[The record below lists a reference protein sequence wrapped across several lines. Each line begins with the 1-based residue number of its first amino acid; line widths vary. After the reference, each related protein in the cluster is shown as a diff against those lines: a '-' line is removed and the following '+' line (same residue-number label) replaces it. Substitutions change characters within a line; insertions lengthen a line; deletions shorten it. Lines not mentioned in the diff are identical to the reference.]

1 MSERAPIRENVDTPS
16 GWAYGLAA
24 YGLWGIIPLY
34 FRLLR
39 HVPPLEV
46 LAHRALWAFLL
57 IGGLIVALG
66 ITGHVRAVLRDRRTL
81 LTLVGSTLLIAVNWY
96 TYIYSVSSQQVMQ
109 ASLGYF
115 ITPLANMLI
124 GVVALHERLRRLQI
138 AAIAFA
144 AAGVV
149 VLTSHTGQVPWIALS
164 LTVSFSLYG
173 LLRKIARAEALV
185 GLFVET
191 TLLAPLAL
199 GYLVWLSY
207 QGVGSLTPDD
217 PRTIGILVLSGP
229 VTTVPL
235 VCFAAAARRLRMTT
249 LGFLQ
254 FLAPM
259 LQAAVAVFVLG
270 EEFSTAYA
278 RAFPLIW
285 LAAALYLADAM
296 WMRRKASTKEIAAEV
311 NLPPPE

>member
-1 MSERAPIRENVDTPS
+1 MSERPSARETGDTPA
-16 GWAYGLAA
+16 GWAYGLTA
-24 YGLWGIIPLY
+24 YGLWGVIPLY
-34 FRLLR
+34 FRLLN

-46 LAHRALWAFLL
+46 LAHRAVWAFLL
-57 IGGLIVALG
+57 IGFLIVALR
-66 ITGHVRAVLRDRRTL
+66 ITDHVRAVLRDRQTL
-81 LTLVGSTLLIAVNWY
+81 LTLVGSAGLIGVNWY

-124 GVVALHERLRRLQI
+124 GVVVLGERLRRLQL

-149 VLTSHTGQVPWIALS
+149 VLTAHTGQVPWIALC

-191 TLLAPLAL
+191 TLLAPLGV
-199 GYLVWLSY
+199 GYLVYLNRH
-207 QGVGSLTPDD
+207 GGGSFTTDD
-217 PRTIGILVLSGP
+217 PRTMTLIILSGP

-259 LQAAVAVFVLG
+259 LQAAVAVFALG
-270 EEFSTAYA
+270 EAFSTAYA
-278 RAFPLIW
+278 RSFPLIW
-285 LAAALYLADAM
+285 VAVVLYLADAM
-296 WMRRKASTKEIAAEV
+296 WMRRRARTTEIAAEV
-311 NLPPPE
+311 NPPPPE

>member
-1 MSERAPIRENVDTPS
+1 MSERPPVRENADTPA

-24 YGLWGIIPLY
+24 YGLWGVIPLY

-57 IGGLIVALG
+57 IGVLILGLG
-66 ITGHVRAVLRDRRTL
+66 ITGHVRAVFRDRRTL
-81 LTLVGSTLLIAVNWY
+81 LTLLGSTLLIAINWY
-96 TYIYSVSSQQVMQ
+96 TYIYSVSTRQVMQ

-124 GVVALHERLRRLQI
+124 GVVVLHERLRRLQL

-149 VLTSHTGQVPWIALS
+149 VLTAHTGQVPWIALS

-191 TLLAPLAL
+191 TFLLPLAF
-199 GYLVWLSY
+199 GYLLWLDSR
-207 QGVGSLTPDD
+207 GIGFKNEDSETVGL
-217 PRTIGILVLSGP
+217 LVLSGL

-259 LQAAVAVFVLG
+259 LQAAVAVFLLG

-278 RAFPLIW
+278 RSFPLIW
-285 LAAALYLADAM
+285 VAVLLYLADAM
-296 WMRRKASTKEIAAEV
+296 WMRRRQRMKEIAAEV
-311 NLPPPE
+311 NPPPPE

>member
-1 MSERAPIRENVDTPS
+1 MSDRPPVRENVDTPS
-16 GWAYGLAA
+16 GWAYGFAA
-24 YGLWGIIPLY
+24 YGLWGVIPLY

-46 LAHRALWAFLL
+46 LAHRAVWAFLL

-66 ITGHVRAVLRDRRTL
+66 ITSHVRAVFRDRRTL
-81 LTLVGSTLLIAVNWY
+81 LTLVGSTLLIALNWY
-96 TYIYSVSSQQVMQ
+96 TYIYSVSTRQVMQ

-124 GVVALHERLRRLQI
+124 GVVVLHERLRRLQL

-149 VLTSHTGQVPWIALS
+149 VLTAQTGQVPWIALS
-164 LTVSFSLYG
+164 LTFSFSLYG
-173 LLRKIARAEALV
+173 LLRKVARAEALV

-191 TLLAPLAL
+191 TFLLPLTL
-199 GYLVWLSY
+199 GYIAWLNF
-207 QGVGSLTPDD
+207 QGFGSFRPDD
-217 PRTIGILVLSGP
+217 PETMGLLVLSGP

-259 LQAAVAVFVLG
+259 LQAAVAVFLLG

-278 RAFPLIW
+278 RSFPLIW
-285 LAAALYLADAM
+285 VAVALYLADAM
-296 WMRRKASTKEIAAEV
+296 WMRRRARTTEIAAEV
-311 NLPPPE
+311 NPPPPE